1 MPLRAYGVLTARA
14 IARVREGTA
23 DSTPHYEIHLSDE
36 SGVQYRAAINVK
48 SNQPPSELLY
58 LVIDEFSHPLLDTIA
73 ALPSGWTPLS
83 PGPGGGGLDFIRGNL
98 FPATSMRALPPD
110 VEGPDNDLADL
121 LDHYVLRAIESPD
134 ARMHIFGEP
143 WSQPGLPDPIFG
155 FVPGAGVHDVHMN
168 QGNSADFV
176 DSDGPWQDGGLII
189 RLPEPDRWIA
199 VFLAFQSQ
207 AWHTDDTTGHALE
220 AVPEGVSP
228 PPGEVDG
235 RMRIVAALVNPA
247 GPAPEHETVTL
258 INTRAEPVSLAGWAI
273 ADRAKQR
280 QSLPD
285 ITVQP
290 GDAVRLDV
298 VRPVALGNSGGL
310 ITLLDPDGLKV
321 DGVAYSRQDALPDG
335 ATIVF

>member
-1 MPLRAYGVLTARA
+1 
-14 IARVREGTA
+14 
-23 DSTPHYEIHLSDE
+23 
-36 SGVQYRAAINVK
+36 
-48 SNQPPSELLY
+48 
-58 LVIDEFSHPLLDTIA
+58 
-73 ALPSGWTPLS
+73 
-83 PGPGGGGLDFIRGNL
+83 
-98 FPATSMRALPPD
+98 
-110 VEGPDNDLADL
+110 
-121 LDHYVLRAIESPD
+121 
-134 ARMHIFGEP
+134 
-143 WSQPGLPDPIFG
+143 
-155 FVPGAGVHDVHMN
+155 MN

-207 AWHTDDTTGHALE
+207 AWHTDDTSGHALE

-228 PPGEVDG
+228 PPGEVNG

>member
-143 WSQPGLPDPIFG
+143 WSQPGTPGPD
-155 FVPGAGVHDVHMN
+155 
-168 QGNSADFV
+168 
-176 DSDGPWQDGGLII
+176 L
-189 RLPEPDRWIA
+189 RLR
-199 VFLAFQSQ
+199 
-207 AWHTDDTTGHALE
+207 TGRGC
-220 AVPEGVSP
+220 P
-228 PPGEVDG
+228 
-235 RMRIVAALVNPA
+235 
-247 GPAPEHETVTL
+247 
-258 INTRAEPVSLAGWAI
+258 
-273 ADRAKQR
+273 
-280 QSLPD
+280 
-285 ITVQP
+285 
-290 GDAVRLDV
+290 
-298 VRPVALGNSGGL
+298 
-310 ITLLDPDGLKV
+310 
-321 DGVAYSRQDALPDG
+321 
-335 ATIVF
+335 